1 MMMGTSPEMNPG
13 FPQGQYPAPARSEIS
28 FSLSE
33 ANEGTTE
40 RESRYDSQADAGR
53 ELMNMAL
60 NAEPTR
66 QVK

>member
-1 MMMGTSPEMNPG
+1 MMGSGLEMNPG
-13 FPQGQYPAPARSEIS
+13 FPQGQYPPPARSEIS

-40 RESRYDSQADAGR
+40 REYRYDSQADAGR

-66 QVK
+66 QLK